1 MLLDINSFE
10 PRLTQKE
17 ATMKTHHTVALA
29 LLAGAALGA
38 AAIQTLHA
46 QAAPKAY
53 VVAQN
58 VVKDE
63 AGYMKDF
70 APSMSKAIEA
80 AGGKYL
86 VRGGKVI
93 SMHGAAPTSRVVLL
107 QFDSVDKAQA
117 WANAAATKEL
127 FDTGEKY
134 ATLNDYIV
142 EGVSQ

>member
-1 MLLDINSFE
+1 M
-10 PRLTQKE
+10 RTQY
-17 ATMKTHHTVALA
+17 TVTLA

-53 VVAQN
+53 VIAQN

-86 VRGGKVI
+86 VRGGKTI
-93 SMHGAAPTSRVVLL
+93 SMHGAVPASRVVIL

-117 WANAAATKEL
+117 WADAAATKAL
-127 FDTGEKY
+127 FATGEKY
-134 ATLNDYIV
+134 ATLSDYMV

>member
-1 MLLDINSFE
+1 M
-10 PRLTQKE
+10 
-17 ATMKTHHTVALA
+17 VALA

-38 AAIQTLHA
+38 TANRTLHA

-58 VVKDE
+58 VVKGE

-86 VRGGKVI
+86 VRGGKTI
-93 SMHGAAPTSRVVLL
+93 PMHGATPASRVVIL
-107 QFDSVDKAQA
+107 QIDSVDKAQA
-117 WANAAATKEL
+117 WANATGTKAL
-127 FDTGEKY
+127 FATGEKY

-142 EGVSQ
+142 EAYLDNSL